1 MALLLMQQNV
11 VEQQQE
17 EEETAHTILRF
28 NFSETIM
35 TRIAYFAKLH
45 QFEDRQTYK
54 TNWTRWYEENHTC
67 LDAEI
72 QRLDLNGYEGD
83 GKEKMYKA
91 GRYYFR
97 KKAEDKKAE
106 DKKTEDK
113 KAEDKKAED
122 NTTEKDKKKA
132 KEPSKKYTMMD
143 KAILAV
149 MDTHIRTSRQNN
161 KAYTPAKGYT
171 EFCERFAPLLV
182 IETARLKLV
191 EQIDEEHIS
200 NKIKKTYKNRYFII
214 TR

>member
-1 MALLLMQQNV
+1 MQQNV
-11 VEQQQE
+11 VEQQEE

-54 TNWTRWYEENHTC
+54 TNWTRWYEENHIC

-72 QRLDLNGYEGD
+72 QRLEANGYEGD

-97 KKAEDKKAE
+97 KKAEYKKAE
-106 DKKTEDK
+106 YKKVEDK
-113 KAEDKKAED
+113 KAED
-122 NTTEKDKKKA
+122 KDKKKA
-132 KEPSKKYTMMD
+132 KEPSKNYTMMD

-182 IETARLKLV
+182 VETARLKLV

>member
-54 TNWTRWYEENHTC
+54 TNWTRWYEENHIC

-97 KKAEDKKAE
+97 KK
-106 DKKTEDK
+106 TEDK

-122 NTTEKDKKKA
+122 KKAEDKDKKKA

-182 IETARLKLV
+182 VETARLKLV